1 MTTIAAAI
9 IFTNWW
15 TRCIFSFEMADLE
28 AAIGKRVEKELL
40 PFVEKP
46 GRYIGNELNVVKK
59 DHTGRIKFAL
69 AFPDVYEIGMSYL
82 GLAILY
88 HIINKHPEALCE
100 RVFCPHPDCERILRD
115 KGIPLF
121 SLESRTPLSEFDIL
135 GISLTYELNYTGA
148 LNLLNLSRIPLRAS
162 ERDETHPL
170 VIAGGASVAN
180 PEPMAEFFDLF
191 VIGDGEEA
199 VTEIIDTVKSAKEK
213 GLNRRETLLDLSKI
227 PGVYIPSFYEA
238 RYSNGKFKELIPL
251 VLDLPEKIRF
261 RTVPEL
267 KGEYYPERPLVP
279 FVETVHDRLTIEIM
293 RGCVRGCRFCQAG
306 YTYRPKRERPVE
318 DIVSQAQSGIRSC
331 GWEELSLLSLSA
343 TDYSRLEELVD
354 RLTQITS
361 PQQVSISLPSMPPGT
376 FSPRLAESLSK
387 RKKTG
392 LTFAPEAGTERLR
405 GVINKEVTEEDL
417 LSSVEIA
424 YRSGWNLVKL
434 YFMIGLPTE
443 TGDDLLGIVDLV
455 RKVVGCGKRYR
466 GRNRV
471 NVTISPFTAK
481 PHTPFQWEAQ
491 ASVEKIEEKNR
502 FLHRKLRLRNLE
514 VKFRDARISFLEGVF
529 SRGDR
534 RLSRVIE
541 SAFRNGARLDSWSEH
556 FNYEFWK
563 KAFEQ
568 AGIDPEVY
576 TSSRLP
582 EEPLPWEHIDK
593 GVRLDFLKEERE
605 KSHKGV
611 PLSIGHRKASPFD
624 LDSGLVEPQA
634 PANSSYGRSRK
645 RKVPVHSQ
653 SIPRSLLRVKWS
665 KGEGAKYTAHLEN
678 MRAFERAIRRA
689 DIPVAYSHGFHPHQ
703 RVAYGPPLALGFTS
717 EAEYL
722 DIQLTTPYEP
732 RIFERLNQALPPGF
746 SVEEFHLLWSGAESL
761 NKVLNA
767 ASYAIKTSL
776 SFELATRKVDSIINS
791 KSLKVKRIRKESVEE
806 IEGRP
811 HILNLE
817 ALKAE
822 AGALLNMTV
831 ALGEGGYI
839 KVQEVLSDGLGMS
852 PEEVL
857 LSGVC
862 RTGLFVRRGQRFFTP
877 FEVS

>member
-1 MTTIAAAI
+1 MET
-9 IFTNWW
+9 
-15 TRCIFSFEMADLE
+15 
-28 AAIGKRVEKELL
+28 AIGQRIEKELL

-59 DHTGRIKFAL
+59 DHSGKLKFAL

-82 GLAILY
+82 GLSILY
-88 HIINKHPEALCE
+88 HIINQHPQALCE
-100 RVFCPHPDCERILRD
+100 RVFCPHLDCEKILRER
-115 KGIPLF
+115 KIPLY
-121 SLESRTPLSEFDIL
+121 SLESRTPLRQFDIV
-135 GISLTYELNYTGA
+135 GISLTYELNYAGA
-148 LNLLNLSRIPLRAS
+148 LNLLDLSGIPLRAS

-180 PEPMAEFFDLF
+180 PEPMADFFDLF
-191 VIGDGEEA
+191 VIGDGEE
-199 VTEIIDTVKSAKEK
+199 VIIEIIDTVKSAKK
-213 GLNRRETLLDLSKI
+213 RGLSRRQTLSSLSKI
-227 PGVYIPSFYEA
+227 AGVYVPSFYEA
-238 RYSNGKFKELIPL
+238 RHSNGSFKELIPL
-251 VLDLPEKIRF
+251 VSDLPEKVRF

-267 KGEYYPERPLVP
+267 KGEYYPEKPLVP
-279 FVETVHDRLTIEIM
+279 FVETVHDRLMIEIM

-318 DIVSQAQSGIRSC
+318 DIVSQAQVGIRSC

-354 RLTQITS
+354 KLTQITS

-405 GVINKEVTEEDL
+405 AVINKEVTEEDL

-424 YRSGWNLVKL
+424 YRSGWNVVKL

-443 TGDDLLGIVDLV
+443 TEGDLLGIVDLV
-455 RKVVGCGKRYR
+455 RKVVDCGKRYG

-471 NVTISPFTAK
+471 NVTISPFTPK

-491 ASVEKIEEKNR
+491 ESVEIIEEKNR
-502 FLHRKLRLRNLE
+502 FLHRRLRSHRIE
-514 VKFRDARISFLEGVF
+514 VKSRDAQVSFLEGVL

-534 RLSRVIE
+534 RLSGVIE

-556 FNYEFWK
+556 FNYQFWER
-563 KAFEQ
+563 AFEQ
-568 AGIDPEVY
+568 VGIDPRVY
-576 TSSRLP
+576 TSPRCP
-582 EEPLPWEHIDK
+582 GEPLAWQHIDK
-593 GVRLDFLKEERE
+593 GIGSDFLKEERE

-611 PLSIGHRKASPFD
+611 VLRIDHRKVSPS
-624 LDSGLVEPQA
+624 DSDSALMEPQA
-634 PANSSYGRSRK
+634 PASFSYGRSRK
-645 RKVPVHSQ
+645 RKVPAGSENV
-653 SIPRSLLRVKWS
+653 PRSLLRVKWS
-665 KGEGAKYTAHLEN
+665 KGEAAKYTAHLEN

-689 DIPVAYSHGFHPHQ
+689 DIPVAYSQGFHPHQ
-703 RVAYGPPLALGFTS
+703 RVAYGPPLPLGFTS
-717 EAEYL
+717 KAEYL
-722 DIQLTTPYEP
+722 DMQLTAPYEP
-732 RIFERLNQALPPGF
+732 RIFERLNEALSPGF
-746 SVEEFHLLWSGAESL
+746 YVEEFHLLWSGAESL
-761 NKVLNA
+761 NKILNA
-767 ASYAIKTSL
+767 ASYEVKTSF
-776 SFELATRKVDSIINS
+776 SFELAERKVDSIINS
-791 KSLKVKRIRKESVEE
+791 ESLRVKRIRKESVEE

-817 ALKAE
+817 ALKVE
-822 AGALLNMTV
+822 GGTLLNMTL

-839 KVQEVLSDGLGMS
+839 KVQELLSHGLEMS
-852 PEEVL
+852 PKEVL

-862 RTGLFVRRGQRFFTP
+862 RTGLFVRKGQRFFTP

>member
-1 MTTIAAAI
+1 
-9 IFTNWW
+9 
-15 TRCIFSFEMADLE
+15 LE
-28 AAIGKRVEKELL
+28 AAIGHRIEKELL

-46 GRYIGNELNVVKK
+46 GRYIGNELHAIRK
-59 DHTGRIKFAL
+59 DHSGKIKFAL
-69 AFPDVYEIGMSYL
+69 AFPDVYEIAMSYL
-82 GLAILY
+82 GLSILY
-88 HIINKHPEALCE
+88 HIINQHPEALCE
-100 RVFCPHPDCERILRD
+100 RVFCPHPDCERILRER
-115 KGIPLF
+115 KIPLY
-121 SLESRTPLSEFDIL
+121 SLESRTPLREFDIV

-148 LNLLNLSRIPLRAS
+148 LNLLDLSGIPLRVS
-162 ERDETHPL
+162 DRDETHPL

-180 PEPMAEFFDLF
+180 PEPMADFFDLF

-199 VTEIIDTVKSAKEK
+199 VIEIIDTVKSAKET
-213 GLNRRETLLDLSKI
+213 GSNRRQTLLNVSEI

-238 RYSNGKFKELIPL
+238 KYSDGNFQELKSL
-251 VLDLPEKIRF
+251 LADLPQRVKF
-261 RTVPEL
+261 RTVSEL
-267 KGEYYPERPLVP
+267 RSEYYPEKPLVP

-306 YTYRPKRERPVE
+306 YTYRPKRERSVE
-318 DIVSQAQSGIRSC
+318 AIVSQARSGIRSC
-331 GWEELSLLSLSA
+331 GWEELSLLSLST
-343 TDYSRLEELVD
+343 TDYSRLEELVG
-354 RLTQITS
+354 RLTQLTS
-361 PQQVSISLPSMPPGT
+361 SHKISISLPSLPPGT

-405 GVINKEVTEEDL
+405 GVINKEVTDEDL

-443 TGDDLLGIVDLV
+443 TEDDLLGIVDLV
-455 RKVVGCGKRYR
+455 RKVVDCGRRYR

-471 NVTISPFTAK
+471 NVTISPFTPKA
-481 PHTPFQWEAQ
+481 HTPFQWEAQ
-491 ASVEKIEEKNR
+491 ESVERIEEKNR
-502 FLHRKLRLRNLE
+502 FLQKKLRLRHLE
-514 VKFRDARISFLEGVF
+514 VKLRDARVSFLEGVL

-534 RLSRVIE
+534 RLSGAIE

-568 AGIDPEVY
+568 VGIDPNVY
-576 TSSRLP
+576 TSPRCP
-582 EEPLPWEHIDK
+582 EEPLPWQHIDK
-593 GVRLDFLKEERE
+593 GIRSDFLKEERE
-605 KSHKGV
+605 KSHRGI
-611 PLSIGHRKASPFD
+611 PLRIGHRKVSPSD
-624 LDSGLVEPQA
+624 SDSGLVEPQA
-634 PANSSYGRSRK
+634 PASSFYGRSRK
-645 RKVPVHSQ
+645 RKTPVHSQ
-653 SIPRSLLRVKWS
+653 SVPRSLLRVKWS
-665 KGEGAKYTAHLEN
+665 KGEAAKYTAHLEN

-689 DIPVAYSHGFHPHQ
+689 DIPVAYSQGFHPHQ
-703 RVAYGPPLALGFTS
+703 RVAYGPPLPLGFTS

-722 DIQLTTPYEP
+722 DIQLTAPYEL

-746 SVEEFHLLWSGAESL
+746 SVEEFHLLWSGAKSL
-761 NKVLNA
+761 SKVLNA
-767 ASYAIKTSL
+767 ASYGVVTSF
-776 SFELATRKVDSIINS
+776 SFELTTRKVDSIINS
-791 KSLKVKRIRKESVEE
+791 KSLKVMRIRKESVEE

-811 HILNLE
+811 YIFNLE
-817 ALKAE
+817 ALKVE
-822 AGALLNMTV
+822 SGTLLNMTL

-839 KVQEVLSDGLGMS
+839 KVQEVLSDGLKMS

-857 LSGVC
+857 LSEVR

>member
-1 MTTIAAAI
+1 
-9 IFTNWW
+9 
-15 TRCIFSFEMADLE
+15 LE
-28 AAIGKRVEKELL
+28 AVIGHRIEKELL

-46 GRYIGNELNVVKK
+46 GRYIGNELNAIKK
-59 DHTGRIKFAL
+59 DHSGKIKFAL

-82 GLAILY
+82 GLSILY
-88 HIINKHPEALCE
+88 HIINQHPEVLCE
-100 RVFCPHPDCERILRD
+100 RVFCPHPDCEKVLRE
-115 KGIPLF
+115 KKIPLF
-121 SLESRTPLSEFDIL
+121 SLESRTPLREFDIV

-148 LNLLNLSRIPLRAS
+148 LNLLDLSGIPLRSS

-170 VIAGGASVAN
+170 VIAGGGSAAN
-180 PEPMAEFFDLF
+180 PEPMADFFDLF

-213 GLNRRETLLDLSKI
+213 GLNRRETLLNLSNI

-238 RYSNGKFKELIPL
+238 RYSNGSFKELIPL
-251 VLDLPEKIRF
+251 VLDLPQKVRF
-261 RTVPEL
+261 RTVSKL
-267 KGEYYPERPLVP
+267 RSEYYPEKPLVP

-354 RLTQITS
+354 RLTQTAT

-376 FSPRLAESLSK
+376 FSRRLAESLSK

-392 LTFAPEAGTERLR
+392 LTFAPEAGTEKLR

-443 TGDDLLGIVDLV
+443 TEDDLLGIVDLI
-455 RKVVGCGKRYR
+455 RKVVDCGKRYR

-471 NVTISPFTAK
+471 NVTISPFTPK

-491 ASVEKIEEKNR
+491 ESVENIEEKNR
-502 FLHRKLRLRNLE
+502 FLHRRLRVRNLD
-514 VKFRDARISFLEGVF
+514 VKFRDARISFLEGVL

-534 RLSRVIE
+534 RLGRVIE
-541 SAFRNGARLDSWSEH
+541 AAFRNGARLDSWSEH

-563 KAFEQ
+563 RAFEQ
-568 AGIDPEVY
+568 VGIDPNVY
-576 TSSRLP
+576 TSSRCP
-582 EEPLPWEHIDK
+582 EEPLPWQHIDK
-593 GVRLDFLKEERE
+593 GVPPDFLKEERE
-605 KSHKGV
+605 KSHRGV
-611 PLSIGHRKASPFD
+611 PLRIGHRKASASD
-624 LDSGLVEPQA
+624 LDSGLAEPQA
-634 PANSSYGRSRK
+634 PASSFYGRSRK
-645 RKVPVHSQ
+645 KKVPVHSQ

-665 KGEGAKYTAHLEN
+665 KGEEAKYTAHLEN
-678 MRAFERAIRRA
+678 MRVFERAIRRA

-703 RVAYGPPLALGFTS
+703 RVAYGPPLALGFSS

-722 DIQLTTPYEP
+722 DIQLTAPYEP
-732 RIFERLNQALPPGF
+732 KIFERLNQALPPGF

-761 NKVLNA
+761 SKIINA
-767 ASYAIKTSL
+767 ASYQVKTSFPL
-776 SFELATRKVDSIINS
+776 EVALKKTESILNSESLQVKRTRKE
-791 KSLKVKRIRKESVEE
+791 KVEE

-811 HILNLE
+811 HIFNLE
-817 ALKAE
+817 ALKVE
-822 AGALLNMTV
+822 SGTLLNMTL
-831 ALGEGGYI
+831 ALGEGGYLR
-839 KVQEVLSDGLGMS
+839 VQEILSDGLKMS
-852 PEEVL
+852 SEEVL
-857 LSGVC
+857 LSEVC